1 MIRTVELPT
10 KGIVDWNSFHATLQ
24 KALAFPDFYGRNR
37 NAFIDCLIY
46 DDDMMSVVPPRPGG
60 LLAIKLKDSVDFFAR
75 CPEQFEAL
83 IAWIAA
89 VNDRRAE
96 SGSSP
101 LAIIP
106 EDYSN
111 STIT

>member
-24 KALAFPDFYGRNR
+24 KALAFPDFYGRNG

-60 LLAIKLKDSVDFFAR
+60 PMPQIRVS
-75 CPEQFEAL
+75 
-83 IAWIAA
+83 
-89 VNDRRAE
+89 
-96 SGSSP
+96 
-101 LAIIP
+101 
-106 EDYSN
+106 DYIRLRFDEVIEREELWPDGISK
-111 STIT
+111 

>member
-1 MIRTVELPT
+1 VIRIVEIPT
-10 KGIVDWNSFHATLQ
+10 KKIVDWNSFHTTL
-24 KALAFPDFYGRNR
+24 KEALEFPDFYGRNG
-37 NAFIDCLIY
+37 NAFIDCLTY

-60 LLAIKLKDSVDFFAR
+60 LLAIKLKDSVDFLAR
-75 CPEQFEAL
+75 CPEEFEAL

-101 LAIIP
+101 IAIVP